1 MTHIYL
7 YHKENCMAEQLEI
20 IRELPFEF
28 YGETYRVYL
37 GNDRNLYVRIS
48 DICDAVG
55 LNYPGQLQ
63 RIQKSYAISHKLT
76 YIEVDTPYQGGTRK
90 RAVVHL
96 NIEGLTYWLATIDE
110 KRVKPEIQEQ
120 VRKFQRDFVD
130 IVWML
135 YRSDIVSDVILAEL
149 DAYKSPAQ
157 RELSEAMDQ
166 IRAVTR
172 KMADLENRLVRI
184 EGFVSDT
191 AVVNAQQQWQLQE
204 MINTVAEALFESKNK
219 KMPKTQCF
227 AICYA
232 EFKDTFQIPIYS
244 MLPESQMEAAIN
256 YLAKRYGHFKP
267 GTQLPEIFTDG
278 TQQSLF

>member
-1 MTHIYL
+1 
-7 YHKENCMAEQLEI
+7 MAEQLEI

-28 YGETYRVYL
+28 YEETYRAYL
-37 GNDRNLYVRIS
+37 GTNRNLYVRIS
-48 DICDAVG
+48 DICEAMG
-55 LNYPGQLQ
+55 LAFAAQLR
-63 RIQKSYAISHKLT
+63 RIQNTHALSHKLT
-76 YIEVDTPYQGGTRK
+76 YIEVDTPYQNGIRR
-90 RAVVHL
+90 RAVAHM
-96 NIEGLTYWLATIDE
+96 NIEGLTYWLATIDTS
-110 KRVKPEIQEQ
+110 RVKSEIRERIEQ
-120 VRKFQRDFVD
+120 FQIDFVD
-130 IVWML
+130 TVWAL

-166 IRAVTR
+166 IRAVTK

-191 AVVNAQQQWQLQE
+191 AVVNAQQQRQLQN
-204 MINTVAEALFESKNK
+204 MIETVAEALFKSKNK

-227 AICYA
+227 AICYN

-244 MLPESQMEAAIN
+244 MLPESRMEDAIN

-267 GTQLPEIFTDG
+267 GTPLPQIFTDG
-278 TQQSLF
+278 TQPSLL

>member
-1 MTHIYL
+1 MT
-7 YHKENCMAEQLEI
+7 EQLEI
-20 IRELPFEF
+20 IREFPFDF
-28 YGETYRVYL
+28 YGESYRAYL
-37 GNDRNLYVRIS
+37 ATDRNLYLRLADIS
-48 DICDAVG
+48 ESMG
-55 LNYPGQLQ
+55 LDLSGQLQ
-63 RIQKSYAISHKLT
+63 RIKASVPLSRKLT
-76 YIEVDTPYQGGTRK
+76 YIEVETPYRNSVRM
-90 RAVVHL
+90 RAVAHM
-96 NIEGLTYWLATIDE
+96 NIEGLTYWLATINTS
-110 KRVKPEIQEQ
+110 RVKAEIRERIEQ
-120 VRKFQRDFVD
+120 FQIDFVD
-130 IVWML
+130 TVWAL

-227 AICYA
+227 AICYND
-232 EFKDTFQIPIYS
+232 FKDVFQIPIYS
-244 MLPESQMEAAIN
+244 MLPESKMEEAIN

-267 GTQLPEIFTDG
+267 GAPLPKIFTDG